1 MKDFNFCRSFFSN
14 EEENNESQKIE
25 NNLGFTHSHE
35 NVFDTLN
42 PCYKDNNLEFTKA
55 FQNNFNP
62 QKETNDTTE
71 NGNTEIKLV
80 EKKGENLPEPN
91 ISEKEKENEIMKKM
105 MK

>member
-1 MKDFNFCRSFFSN
+1 MEEDFNFCHSFFSN

-25 NNLGFTHSHE
+25 KNLGLTHSHE

-62 QKETNDTTE
+62 QKETNYTTE

-80 EKKGENLPEPN
+80 EKKEKIYPN
-91 ISEKEKENEIMKKM
+91 QIFLKKRKKM
-105 MK
+105 KS